1 MAVLR
6 DLAGPPLPVLA
17 RAGATARTRQLA
29 LGGVG
34 LAILALALYFHS
46 YRLGA
51 TPGWDPQ
58 EGYTLDL
65 AWNLA
70 HGRLR
75 LFALTSAFAQHPP
88 LFYLQL
94 VLAIRVFGYG
104 IVAVRALAGM
114 YAVLTCA
121 ALLLVGRRLLGAGP
135 ALWAALAFTVAP
147 IMLANTRWGY
157 TYAQLAFVGVLCLWA
172 TWRYSGSPRDF
183 SSWES
188 RGWLLAAAALAGLAT
203 LSDYEGIAW
212 VLVVALVALRRNWR
226 DAALA
231 TGVGLALPVAGLLA
245 CLAAAPA
252 VFLADFTTTL
262 GRASGGNPVLQGV
275 MLLVN
280 YYRLATVD
288 VWLTLG
294 MVGLFLV
301 PARVRSFIFGVVAV
315 LALVVL
321 KARDIG
327 LSIHTAVPLLPLLA
341 LGVGMA
347 LHTALRRLYIWS
359 IGWLAPVWL
368 AAQLR
373 LRALP
378 MRSVQHA
385 GVASPSPAE
394 PLNEHTAPRAVRLA
408 AATIVFLV
416 VVSPVGVSL
425 ASDAAGLASTLPTR
439 QDELLATPNDADA
452 TARYVFTHARAG
464 DLVLASPEIAWMFD
478 QPAAPAPATFGA
490 DLLQTLAV
498 RGQAA
503 SFYPA
508 GLPASRWAYDTSLGR
523 ARYVVVD
530 NLIRRLTKPDQ
541 IAALKPVVEELQR
554 WPAVYTSG
562 QYTVYERPA

>member
-1 MAVLR
+1 
-6 DLAGPPLPVLA
+6 
-17 RAGATARTRQLA
+17 
-29 LGGVG
+29 
-34 LAILALALYFHS
+34 
-46 YRLGA
+46 
-51 TPGWDPQ
+51 
-58 EGYTLDL
+58 
-65 AWNLA
+65 
-70 HGRLR
+70 
-75 LFALTSAFAQHPP
+75 
-88 LFYLQL
+88 
-94 VLAIRVFGYG
+94 
-104 IVAVRALAGM
+104 
-114 YAVLTCA
+114 
-121 ALLLVGRRLLGAGP
+121 
-135 ALWAALAFTVAP
+135 
-147 IMLANTRWGY
+147 
-157 TYAQLAFVGVLCLWA
+157 
-172 TWRYSGSPRDF
+172 
-183 SSWES
+183 
-188 RGWLLAAAALAGLAT
+188 
-203 LSDYEGIAW
+203 
-212 VLVVALVALRRNWR
+212 
-226 DAALA
+226 
-231 TGVGLALPVAGLLA
+231 
-245 CLAAAPA
+245 
-252 VFLADFTTTL
+252 
-262 GRASGGNPVLQGV
+262 

-280 YYRLATVD
+280 YYRLVTVD

-294 MVGLFLV
+294 MAGLFLV
-301 PARVRSFIFGVVAV
+301 PARVRGFVFGVVAV

-347 LHTALRRLYIWS
+347 LHTALRRLYVWS

-385 GVASPSPAE
+385 GGVPPSPAE
-394 PLNEHTAPRAVRLA
+394 PLNEHTAPRAIRLA

-416 VVSPVGVSL
+416 VVSPVGLSL

-478 QPAAPAPATFGA
+478 QPAAPAPATLGA
-490 DLLQTLAV
+490 DLLQTLAE
-498 RGQAA
+498 RGEAA

-508 GLPASRWAYDTSLGR
+508 GLPASRWAYDTSLAR

-530 NLIRRLTKPDQ
+530 NLIRRLARPDQ
-541 IAALKPVVEELQR
+541 VTTLKPVLAEAQR